1 MFGISLILFSFSQLT
16 LILMMKNTL
25 NGTILILFFACNVF
39 AQKSSPQQPLIE
51 HRAVDLIHEK
61 QFIFKD
67 LNKNQKL
74 DVYEDWRQP
83 LDKRVANLVSQMT
96 LQEKVGMLLI
106 NTLNAGEKGTLT
118 EGAVD
123 YIENQKMTRFIFRNT
138 IKNNPVNTGAGN
150 GFAGVQI
157 SPYEAAQ
164 FMNAVQEL
172 SERTR
177 LGIPSLFKS
186 NSRNHMEIDARAGIN
201 VESGSFSSWPKE
213 SGLAA
218 TRDMD
223 LIADFAKIMA
233 EEWRAIGLRGMYGY
247 MADLS
252 TEPRWYRVHET
263 FTEDSELA
271 TDIIKVLIKNL
282 QGEKLH
288 SKSIALTIKHFPG
301 GGPQEGGGDPHYTF
315 GKNQIYPAGKF
326 DDHLAPF
333 KAAIDAGASS
343 IMAYYGIPVGQPYMP
358 NNVGMAF
365 SKGILTDLLRTL
377 LKFRGYVNSDTGII
391 GERAW
396 GLEDKRLDEQI
407 LIAIE
412 AGTDILS
419 GFSNN
424 QQILNLVKAGK
435 LPESRVNLSVTRLLK
450 EQFELGLFENP
461 YVDPNRAAY
470 LVGNPSFQQKADLA
484 QRKSIVLLQN
494 KTKLPL
500 AQPKGQDTLKIFTMG
515 MNTDLFKEREWSN
528 YKVTSGDYNKA
539 KKETLPSISKET
551 DIAIIRVQVTNN
563 AGSDRRFGGA
573 DSTELDFLSFSEM
586 AKAKSWKI
594 SPSLEDIQT
603 VMATIGA
610 EKTILSIDF
619 RQPYVLDEAS
629 GMLNAAG
636 ILATFG
642 VSDAAV
648 MDIIMGKFNPTGK
661 LPYALAKTSAAV
673 VKQAPDAPGY
683 PEEDTLFPFGFG
695 LNYK

>member
-1 MFGISLILFSFSQLT
+1 
-16 LILMMKNTL
+16 MMKNTL
-25 NGTILILFFACNVF
+25 NGIILILFFACNVF

-263 FTEDSELA
+263 FTEDSKLA

-396 GLEDKRLDEQI
+396 GLEDKSLDEQI

-424 QQILNLVKAGK
+424 KQILNLVEAGK

-470 LVGNPSFQQKADLA
+470 LVGNPSFQKKADLA

-539 KKETLPSISKET
+539 KKETLPAISKET

-573 DSTELDFLSFSEM
+573 DSTELNFLSFSEM

-594 SPSLEDIQT
+594 SPSLEDIKT
-603 VMATIGA
+603 VMETVGA

-629 GMLNAAG
+629 GILNAAG

>member
-1 MFGISLILFSFSQLT
+1 
-16 LILMMKNTL
+16 MMKNTL

-39 AQKSSPQQPLIE
+39 AQKSSPHQPLIE
-51 HRAVDLIHEK
+51 HRAVDLLHEK

-263 FTEDSELA
+263 FTEDSKLA
-271 TDIIKVLIKNL
+271 TEIIKVLIKNL

-301 GGPQEGGGDPHYTF
+301 GGPQEGGGDPHYAF

-424 QQILNLVKAGK
+424 KQILNLVEAGK

-528 YKVTSGDYNKA
+528 YKVTSGEYNKA
-539 KKETLPSISKET
+539 KKETLPAISKET

-563 AGSDRRFGGA
+563 PGSDRRFGGA

-629 GMLNAAG
+629 GILNAAG

-695 LNYK
+695 LNYN

>member
-1 MFGISLILFSFSQLT
+1 
-16 LILMMKNTL
+16 MMKNTL

-61 QFIFKD
+61 QFLFKD

-263 FTEDSELA
+263 FTEDRKLA

-396 GLEDKRLDEQI
+396 GLEDKSLDEQI

-424 QQILNLVKAGK
+424 KQILNLVEAGK

-470 LVGNPSFQQKADLA
+470 LVGNPSFQKKADLA

-539 KKETLPSISKET
+539 KKEALPAISKET

-573 DSTELDFLSFSEM
+573 DSTELNFLSFSEM

-594 SPSLEDIQT
+594 SPSLEDIKT
-603 VMATIGA
+603 VMETVGA

-629 GMLNAAG
+629 GILNAAG

>member
-1 MFGISLILFSFSQLT
+1 
-16 LILMMKNTL
+16 MMKNTL

-396 GLEDKRLDEQI
+396 GLEDKSLDEQI

-424 QQILNLVKAGK
+424 KQILNLVEAGK

-470 LVGNPSFQQKADLA
+470 LVGNPSFQKKADLA

-539 KKETLPSISKET
+539 KKETLPAISKET

-573 DSTELDFLSFSEM
+573 DSTELNFLSFSEM

-594 SPSLEDIQT
+594 SPSLEDIKT
-603 VMATIGA
+603 VMETVGA

-629 GMLNAAG
+629 GILNAAG

-661 LPYALAKTSAAV
+661 LTYALAKTSAAV

>member
-1 MFGISLILFSFSQLT
+1 
-16 LILMMKNTL
+16 MMKNTL
-25 NGTILILFFACNVF
+25 NGIILILFFACNVF

-263 FTEDSELA
+263 FTEDSKLA

-326 DDHLAPF
+326 DEHLAPF

-396 GLEDKRLDEQI
+396 GLEDKSLDEQI

-424 QQILNLVKAGK
+424 KQILNLVEAGK

-470 LVGNPSFQQKADLA
+470 LVGNPSFQKKADLA

-539 KKETLPSISKET
+539 KKEALPAISKET

-573 DSTELDFLSFSEM
+573 DSTELNFLSFSEM
-586 AKAKSWKI
+586 AKGKSWKI
-594 SPSLEDIQT
+594 SPSLEDIKT
-603 VMATIGA
+603 VMETVGA

-629 GMLNAAG
+629 GILNAAG

>member
-1 MFGISLILFSFSQLT
+1 
-16 LILMMKNTL
+16 MMKNTL
-25 NGTILILFFACNVF
+25 QGIILLLFFASKVF
-39 AQKSSPQQPLIE
+39 AQKSSPHQPLIE
-51 HRAVDLIHEK
+51 NRAVNLLNEK
-61 QFIFKD
+61 KFLFKD

-96 LQEKVGMLLI
+96 LEEKVGMLLI
-106 NTLNAGEKGTLT
+106 NTLNAGEKGKLT

-138 IKNNPVNTGAGN
+138 IKTNPVNSGAGN

-186 NSRNHMEIDARAGIN
+186 NSRNHIEFDARAGIN

-223 LIADFAKIMA
+223 LIAEFAKIMA
-233 EEWRAIGLRGMYGY
+233 EEWGAIGLRGMYGY

-282 QGEKLH
+282 QGEKLN

-315 GKNQIYPAGKF
+315 GKNQVYPAGKF
-326 DDHLAPF
+326 DYHLAPF

-343 IMAYYGIPVGQPYMP
+343 IMAYYGIPVGQPYLP

-396 GLEDKRLDEQI
+396 GLEDKSLDEQI

-424 QQILNLVKAGK
+424 KQILNLVEAGK

-500 AQPKGQDTLKIFTMG
+500 AQPKGKDTLKIFTMG
-515 MNTDLFKEREWSN
+515 MNTALFKEREWTN
-528 YKVTSGDYNKA
+528 YKVTSGDYNRA
-539 KKETLPSISKET
+539 KKETLPAISKET
-551 DIAIIRVQVTNN
+551 DIAIIRVQVTND

-586 AKAKSWKI
+586 AKSKSWKI

-603 VMATIGA
+603 VMETVGA
-610 EKTILSIDF
+610 DKTILSIDF

-629 GMLNAAG
+629 GLLNAVG